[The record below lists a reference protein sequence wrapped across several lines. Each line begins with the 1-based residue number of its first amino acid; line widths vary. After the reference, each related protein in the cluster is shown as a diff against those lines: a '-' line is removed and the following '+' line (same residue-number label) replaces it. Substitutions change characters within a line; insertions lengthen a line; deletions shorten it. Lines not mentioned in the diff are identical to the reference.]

1 MTDPAAR
8 QIAERVREVSGLVL
22 GPGQGYLL
30 SSRLAPLLDRHRLGG
45 LEALAA
51 RLAGGTAC
59 GTTLAQEA
67 AEALATHE
75 TSFFRDG
82 LPFRHLAEVAL
93 PRLAA
98 ARPPGTPLRVWS
110 AACSTGQ
117 EAYSV
122 AMLGR
127 ELQPALG
134 GSRLSILGT
143 DLCGH
148 VLERAR
154 AGLYTAFE
162 VRRGLS
168 EERLARWLTPETSG
182 QSHGPA
188 WRIADSLREDCRFER
203 ANLVGPLGV
212 AGPFDVILLRN
223 LLIYLDPP
231 TKERVLEACLRRLAP
246 DGVLYLGAAETLLG
260 LRARLSPLADYRGA
274 YSPARDL
281 AA

>member
-1 MTDPAAR
+1 MSQAFSSGAAQR
-8 QIAERVREVSGLVL
+8 IAHRVREVSGLVL

-30 SSRLAPLLDRHRLGG
+30 SSRLAPLLARHRLAG

-51 RLAGGTAC
+51 SLGSPGGTL
-59 GTTLAQEA
+59 LAQEA
-67 AEALATHE
+67 AEALATNE

-82 LPFRHLAEVAL
+82 APFRHLAEAAL

-98 ARPPGTPLRVWS
+98 ARPPGAALRIWS

-122 AMLGR
+122 AMLAR

-134 GSRLSILGT
+134 GRPVSILGT
-143 DLCGH
+143 DICGA

-154 AGLYTAFE
+154 AGLYTEFE
-162 VRRGLS
+162 MQRGLS
-168 EERLARWLTPETSG
+168 PERRARWFTPEG
-182 QSHGPA
+182 QG
-188 WRIADSLREDCRFER
+188 WRAAATLRADCRFER

-212 AGPFDVILLRN
+212 SGTFDIILLRN
-223 LLIYLDPP
+223 LLIYLDQP
-231 TKERVLEACLRRLAP
+231 TKERVLEACQQRLAP

-260 LRARLSPLADYRGA
+260 LNARLAPLEDYRSA
-274 YSPARDL
+274 YRPAAGE